1 MLLFQSFCE
10 NLILLQYDMFEGSKL
25 QEVGI
30 VGYVVTFTVS
40 FTAGVHA
47 DVATLLQ
54 IYNLEI

>member
-1 MLLFQSFCE
+1 
-10 NLILLQYDMFEGSKL
+10 MFEGSKL